1 VVTRL
6 LVAYYD
12 PLYQRSSVE
21 GRGFVYT
28 LHSGAEPAS
37 DARRLAT
44 ALAEHLQDRSSA
56 CSI

>member
-28 LHSGAEPAS
+28 LHSGAEPTD
-37 DARRLAT
+37 DARRLAQ
-44 ALAEHLQDRSSA
+44 ALADHLKDRFPP
-56 CSI
+56 CST